1 MTKIR
6 EKGKPTMNHNVFI
19 EALLVAMEFF
29 IYNYVIRKFLKL
41 PFKPQS
47 VDYIFFTLSVFTIS
61 FIPNKYSYI
70 TALMAIL
77 LWTTYV
83 YFLSK
88 KKSVFESLLLYII
101 KYIYILIIQIFC
113 MLIISF
119 MPLDTTS
126 QYIGFL
132 GNTMTFIFIFI
143 TMQIPGVS
151 DIYSRALMSA
161 MPLKL
166 LIINTYIISVIIS
179 LSAKIHTL
187 AFYKN
192 IYSFTLTVSI
202 LVVFNLC
209 ILYYEQKMHY
219 QKAEIDAYK
228 KNLPIYQSL
237 IDEIRSNQHEYSNR
251 LQSLQCL
258 PQTCSTYEQLTEA
271 LHTYADTYSKPANA
285 YPLLQLNMPLFAA
298 SLYNLTT
305 KAEANGI
312 IINYNIATTT
322 IKTSIPENHLS
333 DFASILLQNAIDES
347 KAGEHIYVS
356 IYNENDKT
364 VIEVRNKVEKHY
376 SPTEIATF
384 FKASYSTKHDKK
396 KDDGTSHG
404 MGLYYLHTQLTKLKG
419 RVIADCISFNNEYW
433 LSISITD

>member
-1 MTKIR
+1 
-6 EKGKPTMNHNVFI
+6 MNHNVFI
-19 EALLVAMEFF
+19 EALLVTMEFF
-29 IYNYVIRKFLKL
+29 IYNYVIRKFLKI

-47 VDYIFFTLSVFTIS
+47 INCIFFILSVFTVS

-70 TALMAIL
+70 TTLVGIL
-77 LWTTYV
+77 LWTAYI
-83 YFLSK
+83 YFLST
-88 KKSVFESLLLYII
+88 KKSVFESLFIFII
-101 KYIYILIIQIFC
+101 MYIYALIIQIFC
-113 MLIISF
+113 MLIMSF
-119 MPLDTTS
+119 MPIDTTS
-126 QYIGFL
+126 QHVGFL
-132 GNTMTFIFIFI
+132 GNTMTFIFVFL

-151 DIYSRALMSA
+151 NICSRALMSA

-166 LIINTYIISVIIS
+166 LIINTYIISVIIA

-202 LVVFNLC
+202 LIVFNLC
-209 ILYYEQKMHY
+209 VLYYEQKMHY
-219 QKAEIDAYK
+219 QKSEIDAYK

-251 LQSLQCL
+251 LQCLQCL
-258 PQTCSTYEQLTEA
+258 PQTCSTYEQLAEA
-271 LHTYADTYSKPANA
+271 LNTYTDTYSKPANA

-347 KAGEHIYVS
+347 KLGDHIYVS
-356 IYNENDKT
+356 IYDENDKT

-376 SPTEIATF
+376 SPTEISTF
-384 FKASYSTKHDKK
+384 FKASYSTKHNNKK
-396 KDDGTSHG
+396 EDGSSHG
-404 MGLYYLHTQLTKLKG
+404 MGLYYLHTQLDKLNGK
-419 RVIADCISFNNEYW
+419 VIADCITFNNEYW
-433 LSISITD
+433 LSIAITD